1 MIGAM
6 RGCATVLVVLVGL
19 SACVSDPTAT
29 DLSGSDL
36 AASDLGVTIEDL
48 SVIDATGVAGDL
60 TVAQDGAVSLP
71 NFVPLNEGLWGG
83 EIVDIE
89 PRAAS
94 ILYALGT
101 RDLYHTDNGGLAWQ
115 RLPNAPPM
123 SLPEEYTALGGSGQL
138 CLGTSL
144 GRIFCAA
151 DPATGTYSELTGPG
165 DLGTPPGG
173 KILEIVPLGTNDLLV
188 ATATQLLRWDGV
200 AFAAYDTGLPT
211 TGSNRGLFRAKQA
224 TETAWLVRSTGIYYR
239 AAADSAW
246 TSVSTESASR
256 WSFASTIATTQLPY
270 VDLVNTL
277 TLLSGT
283 KGATSL
289 ECSAPSVYPY
299 ALGISETGILVRRL
313 TSEYQRAGS
322 CKGTWA
328 TIDTDVSSEILSFV
342 AYGQTLWGVGEKGV
356 FRWDATSTAAMNLAS
371 TGIAAPSVTTFAA
384 TTARPN
390 ITLIGSSAGL
400 FEHNHQTGLTTR
412 VALPSGSFQRVTELH
427 FSPFSPQLGVAV
439 IEGNSLH
446 ITTDGG
452 QSWGPKIAGSVSSFA
467 FDPTADRALA
477 CRTGTLYETLNRGE
491 SWNLVAPDGG
501 TTGLTSCARVI
512 AHPSPN
518 IFFVAATSGHVW
530 RSEDGGLTW
539 SELAAG
545 QLPSISATSLSI
557 DPADP
562 TTVYLGL
569 INSGVVRV
577 TASAATQFGPF
588 NGKTVQL
595 TRDPLQP
602 SLIYAAYEGGVRVSS
617 DNGSNWT
624 TLTGLTDDYQAIF
637 VHPSD
642 RRHRWLGVRARGA
655 LYSFGEFL
663 P

>member
-1 MIGAM
+1 MIGVM
-6 RGCATVLVVLVGL
+6 RRRATVLLVLALG
-19 SACVSDPTAT
+19 ACVSDPTAS
-29 DLSGSDL
+29 DLSVGDL
-36 AASDLGVTIEDL
+36 AASDLSVAPEDL
-48 SVIDATGVAGDL
+48 SVIDATGVGGDL
-60 TVAQDGAVSLP
+60 AVAQDGALSLP
-71 NFVPLNEGLWGG
+71 TFAPLNEGLWGG

-89 PRAAS
+89 LRTANT
-94 ILYALGT
+94 LYALGT
-101 RDLYHTDNGGLAWQ
+101 RDLYYTDSGGLAWQ
-115 RLPNAPPM
+115 RLLNAP
-123 SLPEEYTALGGSGQL
+123 SLTLPEEYTALGGSGQL

-151 DPATGTYSELTGPG
+151 DPIGGTYNELTGPG
-165 DLGTPPGG
+165 DLGMPPGG
-173 KILEIVPLGTNDLLV
+173 RIVEIVPLATSDLLI
-188 ATATQLLRWDGV
+188 ATPTQLLRWDGV
-200 AFAAYDTGLPT
+200 GFAAYETGLPS

-224 TETAWLVRSTGIYYR
+224 AEIEWLVRTTGIYYR
-239 AAADSAW
+239 TATDSAW
-246 TSVSTESASR
+246 TSVTTEIPSR
-256 WSFASTIATTQLPY
+256 WSFASNAGTTQLPF
-270 VDLVNTL
+270 VDQVNTL

-289 ECSAPSVYPY
+289 DCSAPSVYPY
-299 ALGISETGILVRRL
+299 ALGVSETGTLLRRL
-313 TSEYQRAGS
+313 TTEYQRAGS
-322 CKGTWA
+322 CKSTWE
-328 TIDTDVSSEILSFV
+328 TIDTDVSSKVASFV
-342 AYGQTLWGVGEKGV
+342 TFGQTLWGVGEKGV
-356 FRWDATSTAAMNLAS
+356 FRWDATGTAALNLVS
-371 TGIAAPSVTTFAA
+371 TGISAPSVTTFAA
-384 TTARPN
+384 TPARPH

-412 VALPSGSFQRVTELH
+412 VALPSGSFKRITELH
-427 FSPFSPQLGVAV
+427 FSPFLPQLGVVV
-439 IEGNSLH
+439 IEGSSLH
-446 ITTDGG
+446 VTTDGG
-452 QSWGPKIAGSVSSFA
+452 QSWGPIVAGSVSSFA

-491 SWNLVAPDGG
+491 SWSLPASDGG
-501 TTGLTSCARVI
+501 STALPSCSRVV

-518 IFFVAATSGHVW
+518 IFFVAATTGHVW
-530 RSEDGGLTW
+530 RSQDGGLTW

-545 QLPSISATSLSI
+545 QIPSISTASLSI

-569 INSGVVRV
+569 VISGVVRV

-588 NGKTVQL
+588 NGKTVHL

-617 DNGSNWT
+617 DNGDNWM
-624 TLTGLTDDYQAIF
+624 TLAGLTDDYQAIF